1 MPAPDSTATAISIED
16 ERSAR
21 SSPQPPTACRNRW
34 VIAAALVVLSIHG
47 ALLLATLG
55 DWRVTIDSAYHV
67 SLARAYGEHGL
78 VPWEHINFGPGGR
91 PNLQGPLM
99 YLVIGGLGR
108 AMGGSGNDY
117 VLANAIVAAAQ
128 WIAAMATA
136 GLFALWMGGEWA
148 MLIAVAL
155 LSGAGFAATS
165 FAVGIPSG
173 WLFILTPWAIYF
185 FLNGRIRLA
194 ALLTAAAIYAHIGGY
209 ATAPLGIAVAAVLTR
224 RWRDLF
230 LVGVVVAF
238 LTAPYTVH
246 CLRYWEWLRDFHS
259 HSALLFDPML
269 DALGIAGLISVL
281 KRPQDNAFLV
291 AWAGAPISWLFQDPG
306 RFILQSGL
314 VASVLAGIWIAPWLS
329 AISARRRAACA
340 AVMVAIATLCPLG
353 VPALGAEAAWAAGI
367 GYPRPVN
374 WHNAD
379 TLARVIQRNGLAD
392 DLVADYMPA
401 LCPAIAVY
409 APVTCEKGHWVE
421 VQPRIDPADAISA
434 GRKVYVLPLSAN
446 DPALAATVRRR
457 WVRVWGG
464 TSDSTVAT
472 LTAPAPLGDATAVAG
487 RIVEAQAGWLSE
499 HAVNNSFGHADWS
512 LLLSSPALAPWQA
525 RLIGQ
530 RERAGRIELALIVYA
545 YALEPSHPKQAAAIR
560 RAACGFGVIASFLGD
575 DLALDYESSADTA
588 NLRRALGRLAL
599 AAQSLVAR
607 SGSPAAQIAARSAFA
622 QELDQTLPAYLVMS
636 GTTFAERPGSDNLPW
651 LAAIRKLP

>member
-1 MPAPDSTATAISIED
+1 MPTPDSTATAIPIED
-16 ERSAR
+16 ERSR
-21 SSPQPPTACRNRW
+21 SKPQPPAARRNRW
-34 VIAAALVVLSIHG
+34 VIAAALIVLSIHG

-78 VPWEHINFGPGGR
+78 VPWDHINFGPRGR

-99 YLVIGGLGR
+99 YFAIGGIGR
-108 AMGGSGNDY
+108 LMGGSGNDY

-128 WIAAMATA
+128 WTAAMATA
-136 GLFALWMGGEWA
+136 GLFALWIGGEWA

-185 FLNGRIRLA
+185 FLDRRIRLA
-194 ALLTAAAIYAHIGGY
+194 ALFTAAAIYVHIGGY
-209 ATAPLGIAVAAVLTR
+209 ATAPLGIAIAAVLTR

-230 LVGVVVAF
+230 LVGIAVAF

-269 DALGIAGLISVL
+269 DVLGLAGLIAVL
-281 KRPQDNAFLV
+281 KHPRDNAFLA
-291 AWAGAPISWLFQDPG
+291 AWAGAPIAWFFQDPG

-314 VASVLAGIWIAPWLS
+314 AASVLAGIWIAPWLC
-329 AISARRRAACA
+329 AMSARRRMAFA
-340 AVMVAIATLCPLG
+340 AVIVGLATLFPLG

-367 GYPRPVN
+367 HYPRPVN
-374 WHNAD
+374 WHDAHKI
-379 TLARVIQRNGLAD
+379 ARVIQNNGLTD

-409 APVTCEKGHWVE
+409 APISCEKGHWVE
-421 VQPRIDPADAISA
+421 VQPLIDPADAISA
-434 GRKVYVLPLSAN
+434 GRKVYVLPLSAH
-446 DPALAATVRRR
+446 DAALTAMERRR

-464 TSDSTVAT
+464 TKHSTVAT
-472 LTAPAPLGDATAVAG
+472 LTAPAPLGDAAAAAG
-487 RIVEAQAGWLSE
+487 RIVATQAGWLSE
-499 HAVNNSFGHADWS
+499 HAVNNSFNSADWRVPLS
-512 LLLSSPALAPWQA
+512 PPELAAWHVRLLN
-525 RLIGQ
+525 Q
-530 RERAGRIELALIVYA
+530 RERGGRIELALILYA
-545 YALEPSHPKQAAAIR
+545 YALEPQHPTQAAAMR
-560 RAACGFGVIASFLGD
+560 RTARGFGVIASFLGD

-588 NLRRALGRLAL
+588 NLRRALARLAAAAKPL
-599 AAQSLVAR
+599 AA
-607 SGSPAAQIAARSAFA
+607 GSESAATRSAFA
-622 QELDQTLPAYLVMS
+622 QALLRTLPTYLVMS

-651 LAAIRKLP
+651 LSALRKWP